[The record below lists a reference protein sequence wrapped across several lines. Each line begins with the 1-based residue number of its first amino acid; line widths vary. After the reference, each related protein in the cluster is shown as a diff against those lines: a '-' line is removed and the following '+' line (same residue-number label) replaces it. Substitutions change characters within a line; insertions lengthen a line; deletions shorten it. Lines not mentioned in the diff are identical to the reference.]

1 MPMRD
6 QIYTT
11 LNKLSLV
18 EIIQLQ
24 NHISKTLTQ
33 RFERNISLAS
43 SDIVG
48 STSYFARFGDEAGR
62 RLQQLH
68 FDLFAESINETQ
80 GQIVDN
86 IGDGILMAFPTVESA
101 IKSSLRFKQLLQQ
114 SNFQL
119 SPDKHWTTRISI
131 HWGKVLTDNITFTG
145 DSVNLC
151 AKICSTA
158 QPGEIRLSK
167 VAFNELP
174 SIFRLACRTLR
185 SKNLPRTSQS
195 IEMVQFVWKDLL
207 MIPSVVYIEETG
219 LSFILPDQPVVSFGR
234 LATFNGV
241 KANDIILKLS
251 DSSLTN
257 QISRWHF
264 ELIQSTDGLVVHA
277 LSANATEVDGKLISQ
292 GNCVPLK
299 IGSKVRIAG
308 VLNLRFLAHM
318 KSQNKIEK
326 TVINI
331 KSSQIYH
338 SQI

>member
-33 RFERNISLAS
+33 RFERDISLAS

-68 FDLFAESINETQ
+68 YDLFAESINETQ

-86 IGDGILMAFPTVESA
+86 IGDGILKAFPTVESA

-119 SPDKHWTTRISI
+119 SPDQHWTTRISI

-195 IEMVQFVWKDLL
+195 IEMVQFV
-207 MIPSVVYIEETG
+207 
-219 LSFILPDQPVVSFGR
+219 
-234 LATFNGV
+234 
-241 KANDIILKLS
+241 
-251 DSSLTN
+251 
-257 QISRWHF
+257 
-264 ELIQSTDGLVVHA
+264 
-277 LSANATEVDGKLISQ
+277 
-292 GNCVPLK
+292 
-299 IGSKVRIAG
+299 
-308 VLNLRFLAHM
+308 
-318 KSQNKIEK
+318 
-326 TVINI
+326 
-331 KSSQIYH
+331 
-338 SQI
+338 